1 MPWPDVADELVRFE
15 DYLAFAPLWRDQI
28 ANVRIHETTRERP
41 VDRFQQERSL
51 LRALP
56 TIPFDTDEIV
66 PAVVSPHAR
75 VEFDAQPLLGA
86 AAPWHAGPSRFAPTV
101 DEVRILHQG
110 QVVAQHIRCYQR
122 RQLIVLPDHR
132 LAALTLCAGDRGA
145 PRWNR
150 RLMPWAPRHASSTSA
165 SERQPVKTGV
175 HLRRLLGLARVYGS
189 AEVLSAHRQ
198 GPGTGGPRRRLRRE
212 PSAGGTPAPA
222 ASHAHSADSQAAR
235 TDRRHRT
242 GAGRSRLFTTVSVTP
257 PTRTLMARRDD
268 NLQARLDRDLAELK
282 LLEIAKSYREV
293 LDEAARKGSS
303 FLEVLAILIG
313 LEQAAR
319 EQRALERRLR
329 EARLPKQKTLAEYDF
344 KFPKRIPKAAIVR
357 LFDCDFIEQHGCAV
371 LIGPTGTGK
380 SHLLTA
386 LGYTAVERGHSV
398 RHTRVVDMINHLTA
412 AQLNG
417 SLGKTLRSY
426 VRPSLL
432 LLDELGYLPIDKR
445 GADLLFQVVAARY
458 EVGSIVITT
467 NRPFREWG
475 KLFDVDNTLA
485 TALIDR
491 LMHHGEGIVI
501 QGDSYRMKDKD
512 PDSTDE

>member
-1 MPWPDVADELVRFE
+1 
-15 DYLAFAPLWRDQI
+15 
-28 ANVRIHETTRERP
+28 
-41 VDRFQQERSL
+41 
-51 LRALP
+51 
-56 TIPFDTDEIV
+56 
-66 PAVVSPHAR
+66 
-75 VEFDAQPLLGA
+75 
-86 AAPWHAGPSRFAPTV
+86 
-101 DEVRILHQG
+101 
-110 QVVAQHIRCYQR
+110 
-122 RQLIVLPDHR
+122 
-132 LAALTLCAGDRGA
+132 
-145 PRWNR
+145 
-150 RLMPWAPRHASSTSA
+150 
-165 SERQPVKTGV
+165 
-175 HLRRLLGLARVYGS
+175 
-189 AEVLSAHRQ
+189 
-198 GPGTGGPRRRLRRE
+198 
-212 PSAGGTPAPA
+212 
-222 ASHAHSADSQAAR
+222 
-235 TDRRHRT
+235 
-242 GAGRSRLFTTVSVTP
+242 
-257 PTRTLMARRDD
+257 MARRDD
-268 NLQARLDRDLAELK
+268 NLQARLDRDLADLK
-282 LLEIAKSYREV
+282 LPEIAKSYREV

-344 KFPKRIPKAAIVR
+344 QFPKRIPKAAIVR
-357 LFDCDFIEQHGCAV
+357 LFDCDFIERHSCAV

-380 SHLLTA
+380 SHLLAA

-412 AQLNG
+412 AQLHG

-501 QGDSYRMKDKD
+501 QGDSYRMRDKG

>member
-1 MPWPDVADELVRFE
+1 
-15 DYLAFAPLWRDQI
+15 
-28 ANVRIHETTRERP
+28 
-41 VDRFQQERSL
+41 
-51 LRALP
+51 
-56 TIPFDTDEIV
+56 
-66 PAVVSPHAR
+66 
-75 VEFDAQPLLGA
+75 
-86 AAPWHAGPSRFAPTV
+86 
-101 DEVRILHQG
+101 
-110 QVVAQHIRCYQR
+110 
-122 RQLIVLPDHR
+122 
-132 LAALTLCAGDRGA
+132 
-145 PRWNR
+145 
-150 RLMPWAPRHASSTSA
+150 
-165 SERQPVKTGV
+165 
-175 HLRRLLGLARVYGS
+175 
-189 AEVLSAHRQ
+189 
-198 GPGTGGPRRRLRRE
+198 
-212 PSAGGTPAPA
+212 
-222 ASHAHSADSQAAR
+222 
-235 TDRRHRT
+235 
-242 GAGRSRLFTTVSVTP
+242 
-257 PTRTLMARRDD
+257 MARRDD

-293 LDEAARKGSS
+293 LDEAARKGTS

-313 LEQAAR
+313 VEQAAR

-344 KFPKRIPKAAIVR
+344 KFPKRIPKAAILR

-380 SHLLTA
+380 SHLLAA

-501 QGDSYRMKDKD
+501 QGASYRMKDKD